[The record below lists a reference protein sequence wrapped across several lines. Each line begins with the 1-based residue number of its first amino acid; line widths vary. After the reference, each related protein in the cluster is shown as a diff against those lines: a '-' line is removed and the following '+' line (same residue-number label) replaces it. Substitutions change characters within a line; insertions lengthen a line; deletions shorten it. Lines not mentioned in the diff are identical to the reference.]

1 MTTGGRQSHWT
12 HTNDTPPTVCPHG
25 YMWSNIKHTHHGRPA
40 IEEASACEL
49 RLFRS
54 GFLTPHLQESGAL
67 SLTAPAGGVKL
78 SLTRDLWAQTS
89 SCEMSHP
96 SVLSITVNTNDSLF
110 AICDTPLST
119 VPRSLPEVS
128 VLTDD
133 RFEQSLVLS
142 CNSGIHLHGEQTQM
156 SWNNGRANSIHIMTK
171 EILYVNIFQK
181 LFPAFSEILH
191 FPSYLFTCCWRPL
204 SNMHRY
210 SQHLSV
216 IIPASARGI
225 RCGCKSMFA
234 LLCFGIVHRD
244 LLILNTSFLSLI
256 AQQHPRSS
264 GTMRNWN
271 N

>member
-12 HTNDTPPTVCPHG
+12 QTNDTPPTACPHG
-25 YMWSNIKHTHHGRPA
+25 YVWSNFKHTHHGRPA

-54 GFLTPHLQESGAL
+54 GLPTPHLQESGAL
-67 SLTAPAGGVKL
+67 SSTAPAGCVKL

-119 VPRSLPEVS
+119 LLRSLPEVS

-142 CNSGIHLHGEQTQM
+142 CNSGIQRHGEQTQM
-156 SWNNGRANSIHIMTK
+156 SWNNGRTNSIHILTK
-171 EILYVNIFQK
+171 EILYVNMSDFPKALSGVLWNSTLSFISLHLLLETALK
-181 LFPAFSEILH
+181 YAPLFSVFI
-191 FPSYLFTCCWRPL
+191 C
-204 SNMHRY
+204 NY
-210 SQHLSV
+210 S
-216 IIPASARGI
+216 
-225 RCGCKSMFA
+225 CKCTGNKMW
-234 LLCFGIVHRD
+234 L
-244 LLILNTSFLSLI
+244 
-256 AQQHPRSS
+256 
-264 GTMRNWN
+264 
-271 N
+271 